1 MWNPPGGAGNPGTRA
16 DCLEGWGGEASEA
29 GDKTGLLRTGDGRP
43 EGWGAG
49 FPKADAR
56 RVLLGREAGTTRRWA
71 MVSEHDDKDRPGR
84 VKRGGR

>member
-1 MWNPPGGAGNPGTRA
+1 VPRG
-16 DCLEGWGGEASEA
+16 LGGEASKA

-49 FPKADAR
+49 FSKADAR